1 MVKVRNLQAV
11 RDFWQLGQR
20 GLFVNKFSPIQVA
33 KLCPVESDPKVGAK
47 NSLALLLVN
56 ASESIMEFSV
66 IAKCKA
72 SLRCY

>member
-33 KLCPVESDPKVGAK
+33 KLWSVESDPEVGAK

-56 ASESIMEFSV
+56 ASEGIMEFSA
-66 IAKCKA
+66 ITKCKT